1 MQILVPPAC
10 FDAQKFQLEKYDSSK
25 DSANKT
31 LRFGLP
37 CFILLETIC
46 CYQIILIY
54 GTLNVS
60 DVLSTTN
67 SDSYESCSNV
77 CLSNINCVSL
87 FYIPSSQSCSIYSIY
102 QVNSYHKN
110 DSLETIVGIKTNTSS
125 STCSSSFSDVNLS
138 GDVNGIAYQ
147 FSSSDSTFSHE
158 TCPDGYKQFTRT
170 RGIWCMKLIYETATF
185 PFDFDYCEKNDAL
198 PTGFDNSAEVA
209 YITSEI
215 VSLSLTGSYFGMDG
229 LRSPS
234 CYNSSAVWCDDYI
247 WSNNYTSYPTLI
259 NWLAGE
265 PSRYTSVYQEDYMTI
280 IVISGGSEVNIFND
294 ASYAAWI
301 QGFVCGVPLGNWDFD

>member
-1 MQILVPPAC
+1 MSVAPFFFSYI
-10 FDAQKFQLEKYDSSK
+10 F
-25 DSANKT
+25 
-31 LRFGLP
+31 
-37 CFILLETIC
+37 LETIS

-60 DVLSTTN
+60 DVLSKTT

-110 DSLETIVGIKTNTSS
+110 DSLQTIVGIKTNSS
-125 STCSSSFSDVNLS
+125 SSKCSSSFSDVNLS

-147 FSSSDSTFSHE
+147 FSSSDSTFSYE

-170 RGIWCMKLIYETATF
+170 RGIWCMKLIYETTGF
-185 PFDFDYCEKNDAL
+185 KRNISYCSQYSAL
-198 PTGFDNSAEVA
+198 PTGFDNAAEVA

-215 VSLSLTGSYFGMDG
+215 LANSLTYRFFGLDG
-229 LRSPS
+229 QRKSS
-234 CYNSSAVWCDDYI
+234 CYNSTNIWCDDFE
-247 WSNNYTSYPTLI
+247 WSNNYTNYPTFI
-259 NWLAGE
+259 NWMTNE
-265 PSRYTSVYQEDYMTI
+265 PSRWYSGTQENYLTI
-280 IVISGGSEVNIFND
+280 IMRETTSSRVNICND
-294 ASYAAWI
+294 SPETVTI
-301 QGFVCGVPLGNWDFD
+301 HGFVCGVPLGNWDFS